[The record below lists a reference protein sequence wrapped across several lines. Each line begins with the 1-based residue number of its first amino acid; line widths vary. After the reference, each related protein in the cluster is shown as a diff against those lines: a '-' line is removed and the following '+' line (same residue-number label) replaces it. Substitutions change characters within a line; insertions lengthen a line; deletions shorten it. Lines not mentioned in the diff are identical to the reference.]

1 MSFATYRDE
10 HSKELREVLKL
21 TVIAVKAA
29 GRLVVAKVLT
39 PTPVYA
45 PELTFTSGHT
55 SEHAAV
61 PTGTGEN
68 AAYPTPV
75 QGGI

>member
-1 MSFATYRDE
+1 MSFVTYRDS
-10 HSKELREVLKL
+10 HAKELREVLKL
-21 TVIAVKAA
+21 TVIAAKAA
-29 GRLVVAKVLT
+29 GRLVVAQVLT

-45 PELTFTSGHT
+45 PELTFTPSST
-55 SEHAAV
+55 LEHAAA

-68 AAYPTPV
+68 AAHPAPV